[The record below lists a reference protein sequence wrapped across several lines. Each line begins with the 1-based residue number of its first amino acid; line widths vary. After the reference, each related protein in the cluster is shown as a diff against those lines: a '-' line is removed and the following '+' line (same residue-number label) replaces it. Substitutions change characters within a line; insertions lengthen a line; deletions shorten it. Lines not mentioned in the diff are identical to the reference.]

1 MRNYFITKI
10 SLWSLSIGAV
20 ASALPTDVPADPVT
34 LAALLENYGPA
45 GILAIAVWALWKKS
59 EKRTEHDDKLR
70 EEKDKQFIAALQ
82 EQTKAITKLKVLIVK
97 YASALRGKCGMVDDV
112 IREDEEEESHDK

>member
-1 MRNYFITKI
+1 MRDYFITKI
-10 SLWSLSIGAV
+10 SIGSLSIGAV
-20 ASALPTDVPADPVT
+20 ASMLPTDAPDPLT

-70 EEKDKQFIAALQ
+70 EEKD
-82 EQTKAITKLKVLIVK
+82 
-97 YASALRGKCGMVDDV
+97 
-112 IREDEEEESHDK
+112 

>member
-112 IREDEEEESHDK
+112 IREDGEEESHDK

>member
-82 EQTKAITKLKVLIVK
+82 EQTKAIIKLKVLIVK

>member
-1 MRNYFITKI
+1 MRDYLITQI

-34 LAALLENYGPA
+34 CAALLENYGPA
-45 GILAIAVWALWKKS
+45 GILAVAVWALWKKS
-59 EKRTEHDDKLR
+59 EQRTARDDKLR

-112 IREDEEEESHDK
+112 IREEEESHDK

>member
-1 MRNYFITKI
+1 VRNYFITKI

-34 LAALLENYGPA
+34 FAALLENYGPA

>member
-1 MRNYFITKI
+1 MRNYLITKI

-45 GILAIAVWALWKKS
+45 GILAVAVWALWKKS
-59 EKRTEHDDKLR
+59 EQRTERDDKLR

-97 YASALRGKCGMVDDV
+97 YAAALRTKCGMTADV
-112 IREDEEEESHDK
+112 IREDGEEESHDK

>member
-20 ASALPTDVPADPVT
+20 ASALPTDVPADPLT

-112 IREDEEEESHDK
+112 IREDGEEESHDK

>member
-1 MRNYFITKI
+1 MRDYFITKI
-10 SLWSLSIGAV
+10 SLWSLSVGAV
-20 ASALPTDVPADPVT
+20 VSTLPTDAPDPLT

>member
-1 MRNYFITKI
+1 VRNYFITKI

-34 LAALLENYGPA
+34 FAALLENYGPA
-45 GILAIAVWALWKKS
+45 GILAVAVWVLWKKS
-59 EKRTEHDDKLR
+59 EQRTARDDKLR

>member
-1 MRNYFITKI
+1 MRDYFITKI
-10 SLWSLSIGAV
+10 SIGFLSIGAV

-34 LAALLENYGPA
+34 FAALLENYGPA

-112 IREDEEEESHDK
+112 IREDGEE

>member
-1 MRNYFITKI
+1 MRDYFITKI

-34 LAALLENYGPA
+34 FAALLENYGPA
-45 GILAIAVWALWKKS
+45 GILAVAVWALWKKS
-59 EKRTEHDDKLR
+59 EQRTARDDKLR

>member
-1 MRNYFITKI
+1 MRNYLITKI

-34 LAALLENYGPA
+34 FASLLENYGPA
-45 GILAIAVWALWKKS
+45 GILAVAVWALWKKS
-59 EKRTEHDDKLR
+59 EQRTEHDDKLR

-112 IREDEEEESHDK
+112 IREDGEEESHDK

>member
-34 LAALLENYGPA
+34 FAALLENYGPA

>member
-1 MRNYFITKI
+1 MRDYFITKI
-10 SLWSLSIGAV
+10 SLGSLSIGAV
-20 ASALPTDVPADPVT
+20 ASTLPTDDVSYPVT
-34 LAALLENYGPA
+34 FFSLLENYGPA

>member
-1 MRNYFITKI
+1 MRDYFITKI
-10 SLWSLSIGAV
+10 SLLSLSVGSV
-20 ASALPTDVPADPVT
+20 ASTLPTDAPDPLT

-45 GILAIAVWALWKKS
+45 GILAIAVWVLWKKS

-97 YASALRGKCGMVDDV
+97 YAAALRTKCGMTADV
-112 IREDEEEESHDK
+112 IREDEEEESYDK

>member
-1 MRNYFITKI
+1 MRNYLITKI

-34 LAALLENYGPA
+34 FAALLENYGPA
-45 GILAIAVWALWKKS
+45 GILAVAVWALWKKS
-59 EKRTEHDDKLR
+59 EQRTARDDKLR

-97 YASALRGKCGMVDDV
+97 YASALRGKCGMTADV